1 MMDGFGKA
9 DYCRENGL
17 RCGCSRVIITIFGPM
32 ASIMEISGLRKSFG
46 TVRAVDDIDFEIQEG
61 ICFGLLGPNGA
72 GKTTTIEMLEGI
84 LGPSGGSIRYRGNP
98 IDRRFKERVGIQ
110 FQSTA
115 LPEFITVKETLELFR
130 AFYPNPRSVEDVVE
144 ICSLGEFIDRDNRK
158 LSGGQ
163 RQRLLL
169 GIAIIPFPDI
179 VFLDEPTTGLDPQA
193 RRNFWSLIERIRNEK
208 TTVVLTTHY
217 MDEAELLCDEIAIMD
232 HGHILEQDTPEQLLR
247 KHFEGA
253 VVTIPN
259 QEDLSG
265 LPEGARVVDDHVEI
279 VSNNLDKTVKQLL
292 ENNRDLDG
300 LNIHK
305 PDLEDLF
312 IKLTGSSLRA

>member
-1 MMDGFGKA
+1 
-9 DYCRENGL
+9 
-17 RCGCSRVIITIFGPM
+17 VI
-32 ASIMEISGLRKSFG
+32 
-46 TVRAVDDIDFEIQEG
+46 D
-61 ICFGLLGPNGA
+61 
-72 GKTTTIEMLEGI
+72 
-84 LGPSGGSIRYRGNP
+84 
-98 IDRRFKERVGIQ
+98 
-110 FQSTA
+110 
-115 LPEFITVKETLELFR
+115 
-130 AFYPNPRSVEDVVE
+130 
-144 ICSLGEFIDRDNRK
+144 ICSLGEFADRDNRK

-193 RRNFWSLIERIRNEK
+193 RRNFWSLIERIRSEE

-217 MDEAELLCDEIAIMD
+217 MDEAEILCDEVAIMD
-232 HGHILEQDTPEQLLR
+232 HGHILEQDSPARLLE

-259 QEDLSG
+259 REG
-265 LPEGARVVDDHVEI
+265 LTRLPAGARQADGHIEI
-279 VSNNLDKTVKQLL
+279 VSDNLDRTVKELL
-292 ENNRDLDG
+292 ETHSDLDG
-300 LNIHK
+300 LNIHR

>member
-1 MMDGFGKA
+1 MGK
-9 DYCRENGL
+9 
-17 RCGCSRVIITIFGPM
+17 
-32 ASIMEISGLRKSFG
+32 IMEIEGLRKDFGSVQAVNNISFG
-46 TVRAVDDIDFEIQEG
+46 IEEG

-72 GKTTTIEMLEGI
+72 GKTTTIEMMEGI
-84 LGPSGGSIRYRGNP
+84 LPPTSGTIRYRGNP
-98 IDRRFKERVGIQ
+98 IDQRFKERVGIQ
-110 FQSTA
+110 FQNTA

-130 AFYPNPRSVEDVVE
+130 AFYPNPRPTEDVID
-144 ICSLGEFIDRDNRK
+144 ICSLGEFRDRDNRK

-169 GIAIIPFPDI
+169 GIAIIPHPDI

-193 RRNFWSLIERIRNEK
+193 RRNFWSLIGRIREEK

-232 HGHILEQDTPEQLLR
+232 HGDILEQDSPARLLD
-247 KHFEGA
+247 KHFDGA
-253 VVTIPN
+253 VVTIPTP
-259 QEDLSG
+259 EDPSR
-265 LPEGARVVDDHVEI
+265 LPAGAHIVNDHVEI
-279 VSNNLDKTVKQLL
+279 TADEIDTTVKQLL
-292 ENNRDLDG
+292 DGEMNLNG

-312 IKLTGSSLRA
+312 IKLTGSSLRV

>member
-1 MMDGFGKA
+1 
-9 DYCRENGL
+9 
-17 RCGCSRVIITIFGPM
+17 
-32 ASIMEISGLRKSFG
+32 MEISGLRKTFG
-46 TVRAVDDIDFEIQEG
+46 SVRAVDDISFSIEEG

-72 GKTTTIEMLEGI
+72 GKTTTIEMMEGI
-84 LGPSGGSIRYRGNP
+84 LEPTAGEIRYRGNP

-115 LPEFITVKETLELFR
+115 LPEFITVRETLELFSS
-130 AFYPNPRSVEDVVE
+130 FYPSPRSVDEVIE
-144 ICSLGEFIDRDNRK
+144 ICSLGEFTDRDNRK

-193 RRNFWSLIERIRNEK
+193 RRNFWSLIERIRAEK

-217 MDEAELLCDEIAIMD
+217 MDEAEILCDEIAIMD
-232 HGHILEQDTPEQLLR
+232 HGDILEQDSPGRLLA
-247 KHFEGA
+247 KHFDGA
-253 VVTIPN
+253 VVTIPR
-259 QEDLSG
+259 QESLSG
-265 LPEGARVVDDHVEI
+265 LPDGAQEVDGHVEI
-279 VSNNLDKTVKQLL
+279 VAEDLDRTVRQLL
-292 ENNRDLDG
+292 ETHVDLDG
-300 LNIHK
+300 LNIHR